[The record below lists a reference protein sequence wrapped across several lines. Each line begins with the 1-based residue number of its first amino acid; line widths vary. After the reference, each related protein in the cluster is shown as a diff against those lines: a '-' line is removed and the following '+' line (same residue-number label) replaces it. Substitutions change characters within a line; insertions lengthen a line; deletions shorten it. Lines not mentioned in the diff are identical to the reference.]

1 MTDELREAV
10 KEAIQSIDAEQ
21 HVDGYATEYLN
32 GDTDLSEWERNVIAD
47 AALSLMQPEI
57 DRRVAEERKAQDD
70 RIEALEDDLV
80 EWKNQHE
87 NLLSV
92 RQQDI
97 AAMQAKIDTLEKEL
111 AFKNEA
117 IRLTKGCPGKIVVR
131 GGFYKIDCYKS
142 KHSKQALE
150 GSGNG

>member
-1 MTDELREAV
+1 MDDKTLVERC
-10 KEAIQSIDAEQ
+10 SICGCQLDAPA
-21 HVDGYATEYLN
+21 DPTSRDCG
-32 GDTDLSEWERNVIAD
+32 GDCLSCM
-47 AALSLMQPEI
+47 AL
-57 DRRVAEERKAQDD
+57 VAEDPACMGAYIEALQA
-70 RIEALEDDLV
+70 RIEALEADLV

-117 IRLTKGCPGKIVVR
+117 IRLTRGCPGKIVVR
-131 GGFYKIDCYKS
+131 NGFYKIDCYKS

-150 GSGNG
+150 GKSNG

>member
-1 MTDELREAV
+1 MVMDDKALREAV
-10 KEAIQSIDAEQ
+10 ARAIDACDPDRIDHALCLRQ
-21 HVDGYATEYLN
+21 
-32 GDTDLSEWERNVIAD
+32 AD
-47 AALSLMQPEI
+47 AAIATMF
-57 DRRVAEERKAQDD
+57 ERLQ
-70 RIEALEDDLV
+70 IEALQAHVEALEADLV

-97 AAMQAKIDTLEKEL
+97 AAMQAKIDALEKEL

-131 GGFYKIDCYKS
+131 GGFYKIDCYKK
-142 KHSKQALE
+142 KHARQALAGE
-150 GSGNG
+150 